1 MPGPVKQP
9 VMPSPRAD
17 EAAEHVHHALEGL
30 AAVEIRLT
38 ALEHF
43 GAGSARQSARIGE
56 IRTMLAAIRADLV
69 ALGRLDAGP
78 GGSSLRMDSLERL
91 DWLCD
96 AFYAQ
101 SGIDCRL
108 EVGPEHAR
116 LDPVSADVLHRTI
129 RQLFVLYK
137 RAQTR
142 RIVITSELRDDGSV
156 AFHVTFGSEAAE
168 CRVSPV
174 ESDSVALWDIDQRLR
189 EVGAYLEIRTEPG
202 ICTSLVF
209 PRQLII
215 FR

>member
-1 MPGPVKQP
+1 MSGTVKQP
-9 VMPSPRAD
+9 VVPGPRAD

-30 AAVEIRLT
+30 AAVETRLT

-43 GAGSARQSARIGE
+43 GAGSVRQSARIAE
-56 IRTMLAAIRADLV
+56 IRTMVAAVRADLMQLARV
-69 ALGRLDAGP
+69 EAGD
-78 GGSSLRMDSLERL
+78 STLRMDWLERL

-96 AFYAQ
+96 AFHCQ

-108 EVGPEHAR
+108 EVRAEHAR
-116 LDPVSADVLHRTI
+116 LDLVSADVLHRTI
-129 RQLFVLYK
+129 RCLFVLYK

-156 AFHVTFGSEAAE
+156 AFHVSFGSDTAE
-168 CRVSPV
+168 RRVSPL

-202 ICTSLVF
+202 ICTSVVF
-209 PRQLII
+209 PRQGQL